1 MGIKI
6 LEKCVG
12 CGNCVVFCPRRAI
25 KTYGVAIVDENKCS
39 NCGICAGYCPI
50 NAIKIDASFKS

>member
-25 KTYGVAIVDENKCS
+25 KTYGIAIVDKNRCS
-39 NCGICAGYCPI
+39 NCGICVRYCPI
-50 NAIKIDASFKS
+50 NAIKIEV